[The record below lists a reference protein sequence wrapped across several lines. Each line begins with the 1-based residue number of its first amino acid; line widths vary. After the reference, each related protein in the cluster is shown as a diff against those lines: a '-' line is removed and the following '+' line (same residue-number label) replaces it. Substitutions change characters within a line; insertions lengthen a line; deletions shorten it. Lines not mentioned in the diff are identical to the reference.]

1 MCFSFVRAADPLVP
15 DSLEVAV
22 TDPNLPNG
30 AVEAEVPVDG
40 HSKNA
45 DDNGSHSAS
54 VTTPD
59 VPADG
64 NAHVVG
70 RVDNPAKDGG
80 YTGKLVDRSGKE
92 IEGGVVEIDPE
103 TGEIKVSVP
112 AGTDPREA
120 FVAVRDKDGK
130 RVTDKDGYDLR
141 VNIVAPNYGD
151 VTAVKPGEQGTS
163 KDPFAGQDLTTEVTG
178 AEVAGSDGA
187 DNWSFTID
195 GTSGVIT
202 GQAPTN
208 EQLQDSFTEKF
219 PTGKTTWD
227 DFVKQFDGIANPS
240 ATGAITLDG
249 VEDPLTGEAK
259 FELVGQDGRSILDP
273 NGDFDGDGVSNRDE
287 IEGESNPLDSD
298 STPSEGQDVSETPAP
313 EPEKPGLTEDERK
326 RCIATSVGFGLP
338 LLALIPLGLATQL
351 EIPGLTEVVS
361 QANAQLQAANTSLQQ
376 QLGVFNPQVA
386 MQVEAINEQLG
397 QFGLDVAKVAG
408 GLALIAAGI
417 LTGTIIYDNCT
428 PGGIG
433 SSVKDLELKGS
444 SGKSYAGS
452 SEKK

>member
-1 MCFSFVRAADPLVP
+1 MGGQGLLLYVTPGTDVDGPIT
-15 DSLEVAV
+15 V

-30 AVEAEVPVDG
+30 AVEVEVPVDG

-45 DDNGSHSAS
+45 DDNGSHAAS

-70 RVDNPAKDGG
+70 RVDNPDKDGG

-103 TGEIKVSVP
+103 TGEIKVTVP

-151 VTAVKPGEQGTS
+151 ATAVKPGEKGTS
-163 KDPFAGQDLTTEVTG
+163 KDPFAGQDLTAAVVG
-178 AEVAGSDGA
+178 AEVEGSKGA

-195 GTSGVIT
+195 VTFGVIT

-240 ATGAITLDG
+240 ATGTITLDG
-249 VEDPLTGEAK
+249 VKDPLTGEAK
-259 FELVGQDGRSILDP
+259 FELVGQDGRTILDP

-287 IEGESNPLDSD
+287 IEGKSDPFDVD
-298 STPSEGQDVSETPAP
+298 STPKGEEKPAPAP
-313 EPEKPGLTEDERK
+313 EKPAKPGRK

-338 LLALIPLGLATQL
+338 LLALIPIGLATQTA
-351 EIPGLTEVVS
+351 IPGLSPVVEQYS
-361 QANAQLQAANTSLQQ
+361 EQIRLANARIQQ
-376 QLGVFNPQVA
+376 ELGVFNPEIA
-386 MQVEAINEQLG
+386 LQVEVINKQLR
-397 QFGLDVAKVAG
+397 QFGLDVATVGA

-417 LTGTIIYDNCT
+417 LTGTVIYDNCT

-433 SSVKDLELKGS
+433 SSVQDLELKGS
-444 SGKSYAGS
+444 TGKTYAGS